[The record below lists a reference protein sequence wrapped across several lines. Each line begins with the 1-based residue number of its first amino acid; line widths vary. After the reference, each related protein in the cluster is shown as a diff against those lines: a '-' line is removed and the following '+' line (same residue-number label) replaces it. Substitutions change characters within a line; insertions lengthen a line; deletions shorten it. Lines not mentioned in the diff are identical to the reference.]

1 MLKFKDYFDFGGAID
16 VLRSEWH
23 NLIDFSFE
31 QIQYAD
37 MKGAI
42 WAAVIVGLF
51 VAIKILLV
59 LFGKKK
65 NVLIDSGILVN
76 SDRKNQKRFLI
87 RILSITP
94 RIMLVVPLAMVILAL
109 ADPFLFEVREEF
121 KKVETRTRVEVKDI
135 SGSMTAHT
143 QIQGVTRAQV
153 AMEAHLEF
161 LKMRKGKGDRVSLWV
176 FSDSP
181 FLIQDFILD
190 DDAYYIQAH
199 DAPWVT
205 GGGFSSDPALPMWR
219 QLVVNGQGGTELV
232 PALKA
237 VISQFDADEEVQRKS
252 SRSSLGPR
260 SLLLITDAEI
270 SDHATVDPL
279 INDLIN
285 RRVKIYII
293 FVDAAVSGQSGAQSL
308 AQPLLDKIV
317 QSGGAYFPV
326 YASDKSS
333 IRKAYEKID
342 QMERSTINISRKSF
356 RISIFDKF
364 IFLAVLSLLILVPA
378 GLIIEFFFVDYP

>member
-1 MLKFKDYFDFGGAID
+1 
-16 VLRSEWH
+16 
-23 NLIDFSFE
+23 
-31 QIQYAD
+31 
-37 MKGAI
+37 
-42 WAAVIVGLF
+42 
-51 VAIKILLV
+51 
-59 LFGKKK
+59 
-65 NVLIDSGILVN
+65 
-76 SDRKNQKRFLI
+76 
-87 RILSITP
+87 
-94 RIMLVVPLAMVILAL
+94 
-109 ADPFLFEVREEF
+109 
-121 KKVETRTRVEVKDI
+121 
-135 SGSMTAHT
+135 
-143 QIQGVTRAQV
+143 
-153 AMEAHLEF
+153 
-161 LKMRKGKGDRVSLWV
+161 
-176 FSDSP
+176 
-181 FLIQDFILD
+181 
-190 DDAYYIQAH
+190 
-199 DAPWVT
+199 
-205 GGGFSSDPALPMWR
+205 MWR

>member
-143 QIQGVTRAQV
+143 QIQGVTRAQPTIFRLT
-153 AMEAHLEF
+153 M
-161 LKMRKGKGDRVSLWV
+161 
-176 FSDSP
+176 
-181 FLIQDFILD
+181 
-190 DDAYYIQAH
+190 
-199 DAPWVT
+199 
-205 GGGFSSDPALPMWR
+205 LP
-219 QLVVNGQGGTELV
+219 G
-232 PALKA
+232 
-237 VISQFDADEEVQRKS
+237 
-252 SRSSLGPR
+252 
-260 SLLLITDAEI
+260 
-270 SDHATVDPL
+270 
-279 INDLIN
+279 
-285 RRVKIYII
+285 
-293 FVDAAVSGQSGAQSL
+293 
-308 AQPLLDKIV
+308 
-317 QSGGAYFPV
+317 
-326 YASDKSS
+326 
-333 IRKAYEKID
+333 
-342 QMERSTINISRKSF
+342 
-356 RISIFDKF
+356 
-364 IFLAVLSLLILVPA
+364 
-378 GLIIEFFFVDYP
+378 